1 MKNLI
6 LYYSWGG
13 NTKKIAECI
22 QSKVGGDLFEI
33 KTLEPYSS
41 TYALCVAQAGK
52 EIFLHS
58 HRPIVAVPEK
68 LEDYDK
74 VYLGTPVW
82 WHGWALP
89 MLVALKKLNF
99 AGKTLLPFCTHGG
112 GGASGLDKD
121 LAKLQP
127 EATITAPLV
136 VLKDDGEML
145 EADVAAWLSGVN
157 K

>member
-33 KTLEPYSS
+33 KTVEPYSS
-41 TYALCVAQAGK
+41 SYALCVAQAGK

-58 HRPIVAVPEK
+58 ARPIEAVPTN
-68 LEDYDK
+68 LEEYDTI
-74 VYLGTPVW
+74 YLGTPVW

-89 MLVALKKLNF
+89 VINCLKEISL
-99 AGKTLLPFCTHGG
+99 AGKTVLPFCTHGG

-121 LAKLQP
+121 LAKFQP
-127 EATITAPLV
+127 EAKIGTPFI
-136 VLKDDGEML
+136 VLKDDGDKL
-145 EADVAAWLSGVN
+145 DADVETWVESA